1 MKNEFSDSRK
11 AALGLLEFISK
22 SPSPFHAVHTIEEE
36 LKNEGFERLSETQSW
51 SLKRGGKYYVVRN
64 GSSLAAFTLPGDEK
78 PLRFQMICSH
88 TDSPSFKIK
97 ENFELQPDACY
108 RRLNVEKYGGMI
120 LSSWLDRPLSVAGR
134 ILTEENGKLVSRL
147 ICVDRDLLMIP
158 NLAIHMNREIN
169 DGFRY
174 QVQQDLSPVFAE
186 AGEKDFLDFLS
197 QEAGVPKDSILGTDL
212 FLYNRQKGVF
222 LGEGEKF
229 IAGPRLDDLMC
240 VYGSLTGFLK
250 AGTGK
255 NVSVFCAFHNE
266 ETGSV
271 SRQGA
276 ASTFLSDTLKRIC
289 LSLGQ
294 GEESYIRAVAS
305 SFMISAD
312 NAHAV
317 HPNHPEKAD
326 PVNRP
331 VMNGGIV
338 IKYQAEQKYTTDAR
352 SGAILKRLCK
362 EAGVPWQIYT
372 NHSNQAGGSTLG
384 NISNL
389 QVSQCSADIGLAQ
402 LAMHSACEMAGAED
416 VSYLQRLAEVFY
428 RTDLNPGEED

>member
-174 QVQQDLSPVFAE
+174 QVQQDLSPFLRKR
-186 AGEKDFLDFLS
+186 EKKIFLTFFPRRQEFQKTPSLERICFFTTVRKAFSWGKARNLS
-197 QEAGVPKDSILGTDL
+197 QDQDWTI
-212 FLYNRQKGVF
+212 
-222 LGEGEKF
+222 
-229 IAGPRLDDLMC
+229 
-240 VYGSLTGFLK
+240 
-250 AGTGK
+250 
-255 NVSVFCAFHNE
+255 
-266 ETGSV
+266 
-271 SRQGA
+271 
-276 ASTFLSDTLKRIC
+276 
-289 LSLGQ
+289 
-294 GEESYIRAVAS
+294 
-305 SFMISAD
+305 
-312 NAHAV
+312 
-317 HPNHPEKAD
+317 
-326 PVNRP
+326 
-331 VMNGGIV
+331 
-338 IKYQAEQKYTTDAR
+338 
-352 SGAILKRLCK
+352 
-362 EAGVPWQIYT
+362 
-372 NHSNQAGGSTLG
+372 
-384 NISNL
+384 
-389 QVSQCSADIGLAQ
+389 
-402 LAMHSACEMAGAED
+402 
-416 VSYLQRLAEVFY
+416 
-428 RTDLNPGEED
+428 